1 MEFLKLESMKS
12 LFLTLLLLV
21 SSCGKDSSGG
31 SSSVNS
37 ETETSTQSQDPG
49 RNPLKDVVLT
59 TPDGHAIEASI
70 AYKPADQQQ
79 GLSGVKPENFSYEM
93 GKLFMYFKDA
103 ARVFWMPNTYFAL
116 DIIYL
121 DQNLTIK
128 EIVWALPAYS
138 GNVNS
143 EIPRAPSITSR
154 HVLEMKSGSP
164 ISASLRE
171 GDKLGW
177 KSSLSLSETLK
188 KMQADLD

>member
-1 MEFLKLESMKS
+1 MK
-12 LFLTLLLLV
+12 TLILSLLLV
-21 SSCGKDSSGG
+21 ISSCGKSGG
-31 SSSVNS
+31 SSSSSSQNS
-37 ETETSTQSQDPG
+37 ETTTTTTPGEETNRD
-49 RNPLKDVVLT
+49 PLKDVVLV
-59 TPDGHAIEASI
+59 TPDGHQIEANI

-79 GLSGVKPENFSYEM
+79 GLSGVKPEDFSNQM

-154 HVLEMKSGSP
+154 HVLEMKAGSP

-177 KSSLSLSETLK
+177 KSSLTLSETLK
-188 KMQADLD
+188 KMQQ

>member
-1 MEFLKLESMKS
+1 MK
-12 LFLTLLLLV
+12 TILLSFLLV
-21 SSCGKDSSGG
+21 ISACGNN
-31 SSSVNS
+31 SSSKSSPS
-37 ETETSTQSQDPG
+37 EVQTSETSTPNEDSTRD
-49 RNPLKDVVLT
+49 PLKDVVLT
-59 TPDGHAIEASI
+59 TPDGHEIEANI
-70 AYKPADQQQ
+70 AYKAADQQQ
-79 GLSGVKPENFSYEM
+79 GLSGVKPENFNNQM
-93 GKLFMYFKDA
+93 GKLFMYFRDA

-121 DQNLTIK
+121 DQNLVIK

-154 HVLEMKSGSP
+154 HVLEMKAGSP

-171 GDKLGW
+171 GDKLVW

-188 KMQADLD
+188 KMKD

>member
-1 MEFLKLESMKS
+1 MKILILS
-12 LFLTLLLLV
+12 FLLV
-21 SSCGKDSSGG
+21 ISSCGNKSSSGAAQN
-31 SSSVNS
+31 SVEQS
-37 ETETSTQSQDPG
+37 TETTSPTENTSRD
-49 RNPLKDVVLT
+49 PLKVVYLT
-59 TPDGHAIEASI
+59 TPDGHEVDASI
-70 AYKPADQQQ
+70 AYKSADQQQ
-79 GLSGVKPENFSYEM
+79 GLSGVKPENFNNQM

-121 DQNLTIK
+121 DQNLVIK

-154 HVLEMKSGSP
+154 HVLEMKAGSP

-177 KSSLSLSETLK
+177 KSSLSLSATLR
-188 KMQADLD
+188 KMQQ